1 MKVINKLKD
10 WRLKKKIAEGKM
22 PKGRI
27 GSQLQNLDEGKKKPG
42 TVTLIGK
49 LYAKKVSS
57 NGDVVDYGLVSD
69 RLVTQAFVQYLVD
82 SMQNS
87 AAYPMDVFVYHG
99 CGTDGTAEANTQTAL
114 IAEIG
119 TRQVGTK
126 GEGSSANIY
135 QTVAT
140 ISFDASYVIREHGVF
155 NAATAGVL
163 LDRSVIAGGIAIDSG
178 DAIQFTYE
186 LIVVPES

>member
-163 LDRSVIAGGIAIDSG
+163 LDRSVIAGGIAVASG